1 MVCSHSLMRLNS
13 PLVSMPLSVKVA
25 PWPSPIELAA
35 SKFHAILQAACGSF
49 GSIFGN
55 G

>member
-1 MVCSHSLMRLNS
+1 MVWSHSLMRLNS
-13 PLVSMPLSVKVA
+13 PLVSMPLRVNVA
-25 PWPSPIELAA
+25 PWPSPIELAE
-35 SKFHAILQAACGSF
+35 SKFQAILQAASGSL